1 MKKCIITGGNSGI
14 GYQAAKQLAD
24 KGWQV
29 TIFCRSKERA
39 ERQSL
44 VKLVILMSA
53 TYSQIF
59 LT

>member
-29 TIFCRSKERA
+29 TIFVVVKRELRA
-39 ERQSL
+39 PVRQSL

-53 TYSQIF
+53 TY
-59 LT
+59 

>member
-44 VKLVILMSA
+44 VKLVILMST
-53 TYSQIF
+53 TY
-59 LT
+59 